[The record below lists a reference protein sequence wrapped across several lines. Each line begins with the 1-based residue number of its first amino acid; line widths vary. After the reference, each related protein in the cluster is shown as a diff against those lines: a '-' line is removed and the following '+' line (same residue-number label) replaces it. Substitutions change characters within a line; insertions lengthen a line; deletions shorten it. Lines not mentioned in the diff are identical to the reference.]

1 VSLEG
6 RGFTSTG
13 QFSASPRPL
22 ARDAQRFTSRAG
34 RRGRRRFATGSAAGG
49 HVAGEAREVLKP
61 SHDRHSHPQRGALRG
76 PTDDVD
82 EAIAAAVAEAR

>member
-1 VSLEG
+1 MSLEG

-22 ARDAQRFTSRAG
+22 ACDAQRFTSRAG

-49 HVAGEAREVLKP
+49 HVPGEAREVLKP
-61 SHDRHSHPQRGALRG
+61 SESLRHT
-76 PTDDVD
+76 TDVRTRNA
-82 EAIAAAVAEAR
+82 ERFAVP